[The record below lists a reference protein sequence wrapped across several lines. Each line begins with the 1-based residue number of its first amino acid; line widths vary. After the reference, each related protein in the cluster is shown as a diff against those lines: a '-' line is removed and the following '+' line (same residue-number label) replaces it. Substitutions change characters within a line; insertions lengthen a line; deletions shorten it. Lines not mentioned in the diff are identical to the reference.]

1 MRIIAIANQK
11 GGVGKTTTAVN
22 LAGALARCGKRCL
35 LIDMDPQAHLTVWM
49 GQRPDQLPAGSYE
62 LLTDGID
69 LNRAVVP
76 CAKNLDL
83 IGASMD
89 LAGAE
94 QELVSVVGRET
105 ILKNAVD
112 TGGPGHYDYVF
123 IDCSPSL
130 GLLTLNALGAV
141 QEVFIPL
148 QPHFLS
154 LQGLSQFLETAL
166 LVYRRINSA
175 LRVSGLLYC
184 MHDAR
189 MTLTSEI
196 VGDIEQFFA
205 AQRGHDVP
213 WKDIRIFDTRI
224 RRNVKLAEAPSH
236 GLTIFDYEPRCNG
249 AEDYRA
255 LAVEVL
261 TMAGDT
267 AGAALLSDN
276 PADQPVAE
284 NAALDSPVSSDHDTD
299 IMSDKSQTAAVPEVS
314 ASENRESS
322 AQPSCRSIDA
332 ASNDTVGDHHSLTSD
347 PLQDHRAE
355 VL

>member
-22 LAGALARCGKRCL
+22 LAGAMARCGKRCL

-49 GQRPDQLPAGSYE
+49 GQRPDQLSAGSYE
-62 LLTDGID
+62 LLTEGID

-76 CAKNLDL
+76 CARGLDL

-105 ILKNAVD
+105 ILKNAID
-112 TGGPGHYDYVF
+112 AGGPGNYDYVF

-141 QEVFIPL
+141 HEVFIPL

-166 LVYRRINSA
+166 LVYRRINSD

-261 TMAGDT
+261 AMVGDEASAEMMSENQAGRPEAGD
-267 AGAALLSDN
+267 AVMDG
-276 PADQPVAE
+276 
-284 NAALDSPVSSDHDTD
+284 PVSSGPHTE
-299 IMSDKSQTAAVPEVS
+299 IMSDNSQAVASRVTAPEGGDS
-314 ASENRESS
+314 GAE
-322 AQPSCRSIDA
+322 PSCQPIDA
-332 ASNDTVGDHHSLTSD
+332 ARGPAVEDHRSVTSD
-347 PLQDHRAE
+347 PRQDHRAE
-355 VL
+355 AR